1 MKRKD
6 ERIQIYYRES
16 ETPQGT
22 TRTSNYRHFIYSK
35 TLYNAGGL
43 FMQAAALSATDT
55 VNSDLKVAKE
65 PVKFTVNRNRKIT
78 NECKVIWNGVV
89 YDISYVDG
97 FDFRS
102 RQITFVGIASADT
115 TKYTGDRFDD

>member
-1 MKRKD
+1 
-6 ERIQIYYRES
+6 
-16 ETPQGT
+16 
-22 TRTSNYRHFIYSK
+22 
-35 TLYNAGGL
+35 
-43 FMQAAALSATDT
+43 MQAVALSATDA

-115 TKYTGDRFDD
+115 TKYTGDRFDG